1 MRNPLVSFLIR
12 GFVGGARGIRTPDLL
27 IANETRYQLRHRPSV
42 VMTRITGPRSPVGVA
57 GLLEI
62 IEQLVEQ
69 FEPLGTA
76 AGDVGG
82 LQEGGQGRIAVPAGP
97 GAHGSA
103 GALKDVKACRDV
115 PGVDGGQSGG

>member
-1 MRNPLVSFLIR
+1 SNP
-12 GFVGGARGIRTPDLL
+12 
-27 IANETRYQLRHRPSV
+27 RPSHCERDALPTAPEPHRRHDDPDRLAPPPARRGTGRAV
-42 VMTRITGPRSPVGVA
+42 LTRITGPRSPVGVA

-103 GALKDVKACRDV
+103 GALKDVKAC
-115 PGVDGGQSGG
+115 

>member
-1 MRNPLVSFLIR
+1 
-12 GFVGGARGIRTPDLL
+12 
-27 IANETRYQLRHRPSV
+27 
-42 VMTRITGPRSPVGVA
+42 MTRITGPRSPVGVA

-115 PGVDGGQSGG
+115 PGVDEIGRASCRERVEGSGGGVAWEKRRTGELNTHAIEGT